1 MTIEEIKAKQSEL
14 MIKHAKLGCEILGK
28 GVCDEISQWRDAG
41 IELSQNISDRSQQQL
56 LSVINADMIL
66 KNLSSMD
73 TSILEGAVDLDKVRQ
88 NADKMKSNIESDLN
102 NWELVLHALFAL
114 SCIDENEPAQK
125 PDPQP
130 KPADESIN
138 TDKSDSPKGDFIDPE
153 LAKVILDSIDN
164 IVDNMSKGN
173 EMPPG
178 WEWLDVYH
186 INPKLQRNRY
196 IVNNETEE
204 VVDTVTG
211 YPVESKVFKD
221 GEKLLFKTIDRNVVY
236 VRKSLI
242 FSPKETEA
250 KPSKP
255 ACSLVS
261 SRMLDWN
268 SLIDKNRYR
277 IYADGRIEDTK
288 TNTFLK
294 PIDECA
300 VALETINRGKGM
312 WLIHEL
318 VWAAFHPEDLPNI
331 RRTGNVYR
339 INGRVDDNRLSN
351 LIFKANVV
359 PSTMVINKMNA
370 PTETKTDG
378 DDTLKEAPK
387 ETKQSIEEKK
397 PKVEYKC
404 IDWIPGID
412 SSRYSIMRD
421 GTVVDNRYSGK
432 PLVPKMLNG
441 KRVVKLIGKQNKTA
455 TYTIA
460 DLLNHAFPDQP
471 HAIRSSGKFRI
482 EDVTIPLDRSKVAAE
497 ATKATPESERKI
509 PVDWI
514 DGIPSTK
521 YLVSEEGYVFNTIS
535 GKRIVP
541 NASGTINMSDSID
554 KGSRKLRIHMK
565 MESLIWKAFHAEDRQ
580 LEKVYLEHIDGDSA
594 NCAIKNLRKKIVDR
608 KR

>member
-28 GVCDEISQWRDAG
+28 EVCAEISQWRDAG

-56 LSVINADMIL
+56 MSVINADTIL

-73 TSILEGAVDLDKVRQ
+73 ASILEGAVDLDKVRQ
-88 NADKMKSNIESDLN
+88 NADQLKNNIESDLN
-102 NWELVLHALFAL
+102 NWELILHALFAL
-114 SCIDENEPAQK
+114 SCIDENEPVQK

-130 KPADESIN
+130 KPANESIN
-138 TDKSDSPKGDFIDPE
+138 TDKNDSPKGDFIDPE

-173 EMPPG
+173 EMPAG

-211 YPVESKVFKD
+211 YQVESKVFKD

-242 FSPKETEA
+242 FTAKETET

-261 SRMLDWN
+261 SKMLDWN
-268 SLIDKNRYR
+268 SRIDKTRYR

-288 TNTFLK
+288 TDTFLK
-294 PIDECA
+294 PIDGCS
-300 VALETINRGKGM
+300 VALETVNRGKGM

-331 RRTGNVYR
+331 RKTGNVYR

-351 LIFKANVV
+351 LIFKVNVV
-359 PSTMVINKMNA
+359 SSTMTHNKMNTPA
-370 PTETKTDG
+370 ETKTDG
-378 DDTLKEAPK
+378 DDTLKEVPK
-387 ETKQSIEEKK
+387 ATKQSIEEKK
-397 PKVEYKC
+397 PKIEYRC

-412 SSRYSIMRD
+412 GSRYSITRD
-421 GTVVDNRYSGK
+421 GTVVDNRYRAK
-432 PLVPKMLNG
+432 PVVPKMLNG
-441 KRVVKLIGKQNKTA
+441 KRVVKLLGKRNKTA

-460 DLLNHAFPDQP
+460 DLLNRAFPDQP
-471 HAIRSSGKFRI
+471 QAVRSSGKFRI
-482 EDVTIPLDRSKVAAE
+482 EDVTRPLDRKTVASKE
-497 ATKATPESERKI
+497 TSERMI

-521 YLVSEEGYVFNTIS
+521 YLVSEQGYVFNTIS
-535 GKRIVP
+535 GKRIIP
-541 NASGTINMSDSID
+541 NASGTINMSDSINR
-554 KGSRKLRIHMK
+554 GSRKLRIHMK
-565 MESLIWKAFHAEDRQ
+565 MESLIWKAFHVEDRR
-580 LEKVYLEHIDGDSA
+580 LEKVYIDHIDGDVA
-594 NCAIKNLRKKIVDR
+594 NCAIENLRKKIVDR
-608 KR
+608 KS

>member
-28 GVCDEISQWRDAG
+28 EVCAEISQWRDAG

-56 LSVINADMIL
+56 MSVINADTIL

-73 TSILEGAVDLDKVRQ
+73 ASILEGAVDLDKVRQ

-114 SCIDENEPAQK
+114 SCIDEKPVQK

-130 KPADESIN
+130 KPVNESIN

-173 EMPPG
+173 EMPAG

-211 YPVESKVFKD
+211 YQVESKVFKD
-221 GEKLLFKTIDRNVVY
+221 GEKLLFKTVDRNVVY

-242 FSPKETEA
+242 FTAKETEA
-250 KPSKP
+250 KPNKP
-255 ACSLVS
+255 ACPLVS

-268 SLIDKNRYR
+268 SHIDKTRYR

-288 TNTFLK
+288 TDTFLK
-294 PIDECA
+294 PIDGCSIR
-300 VALETINRGKGM
+300 LETINRGKGV

-318 VWAAFHPEDLPNI
+318 VWAAFHPEDLSNI
-331 RRTGNVYR
+331 RKTGNVYR

-351 LIFKANVV
+351 LIFKVNVV
-359 PSTMVINKMNA
+359 SSTMPTNNKMNA

-387 ETKQSIEEKK
+387 DTKQPIEEKK

-412 SSRYSIMRD
+412 ISRYSIMRD
-421 GTVVDNRYSGK
+421 GTVVDNRYSAK

-471 HAIRSSGKFRI
+471 QAIRSSGKFRI
-482 EDVTIPLDRSKVAAE
+482 EDVTRPLDRNTVAGE
-497 ATKATPESERKI
+497 VTKETSESERMI

-521 YLVSEEGYVFNTIS
+521 YLVSDQGYVFNTIS
-535 GKRIVP
+535 GKRIIP

-580 LEKVYLEHIDGDSA
+580 LEKVYLEHIDGDTS
-594 NCAIKNLRKKIVDR
+594 NCTIKNLRKKTVDR
-608 KR
+608 KS